1 MYLTNISKLQDKQA
15 KALFLVMLQ
24 EIEKLQDR
32 VAELEK
38 RQPRLEVIGKQVTTV
53 KNA

>member
-1 MYLTNISKLQDKQA
+1 MYFTNISKLQDKQD
-15 KALFLVMLQ
+15 KALFHVMLQ

-32 VAELEK
+32 VSELEK
-38 RQPRLEVIGKQVTTV
+38 RQPRLEVIGKRISTS